1 MKQKVT
7 KIDNTQLRSLIK
19 QVINEQSWSSDEDST
34 NRPVSFTKQD
44 RAMLSHIYDVVVLG
58 GSKGGYGGG
67 RLRAIP
73 ALGSIPD

>member
-1 MKQKVT
+1 MKKKIT

-19 QVINEQSWSSDEDST
+19 EVIKEQTWKDGEDDP
-34 NRPVSFTKQD
+34 NRTVSFTEQD
-44 RAMLSHIYDVVVLG
+44 RAMLSHIYDIVVLG

-67 RLRAIP
+67 RLRAIQ

>member
-1 MKQKVT
+1 MKNKVT
-7 KIDNTQLRSLIK
+7 KIESTQLRSLIK
-19 QVINEQSWSSDEDST
+19 EVIKEQSWKEEDETS
-34 NRPVSFTKQD
+34 RPVSFTEQD

>member
-1 MKQKVT
+1 MKNKVT
-7 KIDNTQLRSLIK
+7 KIDSTQLRSLIK
-19 QVINEQSWSSDEDST
+19 EVIKEQTWKEEDESS
-34 NRPVSFTKQD
+34 RPVSFTEQD

>member
-1 MKQKVT
+1 MKNKVT
-7 KIDNTQLRSLIK
+7 KIDSTQLRSLIK
-19 QVINEQSWSSDEDST
+19 EVIKEQSWKEEDESS
-34 NRPVSFTKQD
+34 RPVSFTEQD

>member
-1 MKQKVT
+1 MKNKVT
-7 KIDNTQLRSLIK
+7 KIDSTQLRSLIK
-19 QVINEQSWSSDEDST
+19 EVIKEQSWKEEDKSS
-34 NRPVSFTKQD
+34 RPVSFTEQD

>member
-1 MKQKVT
+1 MKNKVT

-19 QVINEQSWSSDEDST
+19 EVIKEQSWKEGEDDP
-34 NRPVSFTKQD
+34 NRPVSFTEQD